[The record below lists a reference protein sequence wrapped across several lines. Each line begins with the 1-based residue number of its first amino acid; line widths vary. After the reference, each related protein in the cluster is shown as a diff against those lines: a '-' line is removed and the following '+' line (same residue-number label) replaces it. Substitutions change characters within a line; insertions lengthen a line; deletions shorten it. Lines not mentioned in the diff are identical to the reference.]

1 MIGSYIEICL
11 HVSACASHVRYAICD
26 TGYGAQG
33 IGHRIGDIG
42 WRILD
47 RGCRVQVPHHTRL
60 KSDYYTCSNMKRLK
74 RMVLAGMLISIASTA
89 AVILYTSTE
98 HTLPALLE
106 VKPIYLLAAV
116 ILHLVS
122 YYIWGYRM
130 SVLCKSL
137 DEHVTPIKCTK
148 IATSSLLMAAITP
161 SSAGGEPVRVYMLT
175 KEGMASGKASAIVV
189 AERLFDAMLLLFALP
204 FSLLL
209 LKSISLELDT
219 MLIFA
224 AILMSVVVV
233 SIAMAIFNHGWF
245 IRAVT
250 NVVQKIFHRIGLGQ
264 ISDTLISKIRDEIIN
279 FKDSFIM
286 CARNGKVHML
296 LVFALTAV
304 FWIVEFMHIPLIL
317 LGLNVPDVFFL
328 IPVIIAIQ
336 VVLAIVMVI
345 PVTPGASG
353 FAELSST
360 ALLSMVIPMHLV
372 GIVVICWRAVTY
384 YMNMIVGAFVSIKV
398 VKDMDFIRRVLK

>member
-1 MIGSYIEICL
+1 
-11 HVSACASHVRYAICD
+11 
-26 TGYGAQG
+26 
-33 IGHRIGDIG
+33 
-42 WRILD
+42 
-47 RGCRVQVPHHTRL
+47 
-60 KSDYYTCSNMKRLK
+60 
-74 RMVLAGMLISIASTA
+74 
-89 AVILYTSTE
+89 
-98 HTLPALLE
+98 
-106 VKPIYLLAAV
+106 
-116 ILHLVS
+116 
-122 YYIWGYRM
+122 M

-137 DEHVTPIKCTK
+137 DEHVTPMECTK

-175 KEGMASGKASAIVV
+175 KEGMAPGKASAIVV
-189 AERLFDAMLLLFALP
+189 AERLFDAMLLLLALP
-204 FSLLL
+204 FSLLV
-209 LKSISLELDT
+209 LKSMSLELDT

-233 SIAMAIFNHGWF
+233 FIAMAIFNHGWF
-245 IRAVT
+245 IRVVT
-250 NVVQKIFHRIGLGQ
+250 NIAQKMFHRIGLGQ
-264 ISDTLISKIRDEIIN
+264 ISDTLISKIMDEIIN
-279 FKDSFIM
+279 FKDSFVM
-286 CARNGKVHML
+286 CARNGKVHM
-296 LVFALTAV
+296 VIAFILTTV

-317 LGLNVPDVFFL
+317 LGLNVPDVLSL

-353 FAELSST
+353 LAELSST
-360 ALLSMVIPMHLV
+360 ALLSTIIPIHLV